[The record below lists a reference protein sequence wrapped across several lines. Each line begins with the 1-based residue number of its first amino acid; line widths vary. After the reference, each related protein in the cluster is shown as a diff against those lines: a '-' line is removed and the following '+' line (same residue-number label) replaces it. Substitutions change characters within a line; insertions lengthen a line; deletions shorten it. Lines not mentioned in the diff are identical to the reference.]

1 MKIAITF
8 AALAAASAVSFGAQT
23 VFVAPGGSDSEGL
36 GTKEKPF
43 ASLNRAIREF
53 YSSKP
58 GDFEICVAEGEYFF
72 SKGVSIV
79 AQHTNGKTLSIA
91 GPNFSGEPKA
101 RFIGGI
107 KIPAKYLE
115 KVSDKELNTLKQI
128 FIVNKRGYLEED
140 ATSNWK
146 GYLVKQLRN
155 QETLLELDMYESVL
169 DSITAAELRDE
180 FRKCFDTGRYMI
192 LSIGPFQTFEDGK
205 KNIL

>member
-1 MKIAITF
+1 M
-8 AALAAASAVSFGAQT
+8 SFGAQT

-91 GPNFSGEPKA
+91 GPNFSGRAESPLHRRNKNP
-101 RFIGGI
+101 R
-107 KIPAKYLE
+107 KIP
-115 KVSDKELNTLKQI
+115 
-128 FIVNKRGYLEED
+128 
-140 ATSNWK
+140 
-146 GYLVKQLRN
+146 
-155 QETLLELDMYESVL
+155 
-169 DSITAAELRDE
+169 
-180 FRKCFDTGRYMI
+180 
-192 LSIGPFQTFEDGK
+192 
-205 KNIL
+205 